1 MTLPQKIVFFG
12 VEPPKLD
19 AEILG
24 ILEQRGKQ
32 LGINTRQSGD
42 TSIVLTPS
50 SSYDEETSV
59 VPSAT
64 VTEPTMPVST
74 PALSIDERLDRIKAA
89 TIADT
94 VSAVYTEDEHANDI
108 DAEHGATAEETSAE
122 TDMAAPSEETAEL
135 VDELPKIVDHIEF
148 EDEPENMSPDEDVVG
163 QPEVS
168 AKDETQ

>member
-1 MTLPQKIVFFG
+1 MHVGRICKFSRHDENGGRIFSRPCRRRSFFG
-12 VEPPKLD
+12 AEPPKLD

-50 SSYDEETSV
+50 QSYDEETRV
-59 VPSAT
+59 VPSAP

-94 VSAVYTEDEHANDI
+94 VPAVYTEDEHANDI
-108 DAEHGATAEETSAE
+108 AAEHGATTEETSAE

-135 VDELPKIVDHIEF
+135 VDKRPKSSITLNLKMLQI
-148 EDEPENMSPDEDVVG
+148 
-163 QPEVS
+163 
-168 AKDETQ
+168 T

>member
-1 MTLPQKIVFFG
+1 
-12 VEPPKLD
+12 
-19 AEILG
+19 
-24 ILEQRGKQ
+24 
-32 LGINTRQSGD
+32 
-42 TSIVLTPS
+42 
-50 SSYDEETSV
+50 
-59 VPSAT
+59 
-64 VTEPTMPVST
+64 MPVST

-122 TDMAAPSEETAEL
+122 TDVAAPSQETAEL